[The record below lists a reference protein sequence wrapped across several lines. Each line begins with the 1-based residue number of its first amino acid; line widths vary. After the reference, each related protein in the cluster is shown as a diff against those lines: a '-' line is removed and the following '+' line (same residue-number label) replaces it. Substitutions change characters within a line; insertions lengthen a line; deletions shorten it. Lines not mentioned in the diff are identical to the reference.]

1 MVGVLRA
8 EEGASAGTAK
18 IAVNA
23 ARLSMWFVGLAVAF
37 AASHQRAIE
46 DRRDGVEMMALARGF
61 AASRLLAVRA
71 AAAFWLCARC
81 MLLPIV
87 ACAAA
92 STAASGSFKV
102 AGKRGLIAIAVT
114 LFALLASAV
123 LGPLGALADHLSS
136 KRGRTLVLVAL
147 LLTGLAAEVAHDPA
161 LAITGA
167 LLTVLNGLLH
177 VVGAGKLI

>member
-1 MVGVLRA
+1 MIAILRA

-23 ARLSMWFVGLAVAF
+23 ARMSMWLVGIAVTF
-37 AASHQRAIE
+37 AASHHRAIA
-46 DRRDGVEMMALARGF
+46 DRRDGIEMIALGRGF
-61 AASRLLAVRA
+61 SESRLLAVRA
-71 AAAFWLCARC
+71 VAAFWLSARC
-81 MLLPIV
+81 MLVPVV

-92 STAASGSFKV
+92 SAASSGSFKV
-102 AGKRGLIAIAVT
+102 AGKRTLIALAVS

-123 LGPLGALADHLSS
+123 LGPLGALADNLSS

-147 LLTGLAAEVAHDPA
+147 LLSGLAAEVAHDPA

-167 LLTVLNGLLH
+167 LLTALNGLLH